1 MKLGTERIDYELI
14 QDDMVQVATN
24 DREEMQRY
32 VMQYLEDG
40 GLEVWEVKRTLITIA
55 TNGKKASEKC

>member
-1 MKLGTERIDYELI
+1 MNLGKEFIEYELI

-24 DREEMQRY
+24 DRGEMQHY

-40 GLEVWEVKRTLITIA
+40 DLEVWEVKRTLITKA
-55 TNGKKASEKC
+55 TNGKKASEK